1 MMVSDD
7 ADKHRQ
13 LLQVN
18 EQLDFDDSTVV
29 YDDEQ
34 CNENGTH

>member
-1 MMVSDD
+1 MMVSDG
-7 ADKHRQ
+7 ADRHRQ

-18 EQLDFDDSTVV
+18 ELDLDDSTVV

-34 CNENGTH
+34 CNENGDH